1 MLRLNIITACTAAFF
16 SLAYFTGFKVAL
28 AVVTLRLT
36 HSPSTVGVVMMASA
50 VLPALLS
57 SWVGRAVDRHG
68 ARPVLNGALTLL
80 VCGGLILWWLPH
92 HTATLFVAAALIGL
106 GFNGYAVGTQ
116 KIIGALPASA
126 AQADMP
132 AHERRKRNFGT
143 LATGS
148 SLSTFVGPLLAGAGL
163 DHLPAAAVFGWLILL
178 PASAW
183 VLALQWDLTPAPAQQ
198 VSVTPSTGA
207 RPSRSPLLAPELRP
221 LAVCIAMV
229 TMAADAMNFFSP
241 VIGKL
246 HGLSATQ
253 VGSVV
258 SAFAVGSFLVRV
270 ASSWFIARLNEWRY
284 LAATLLACAALLL
297 LFSQAGSALSMMA
310 LGFLLGAWLGLAQP
324 MTQSLMHQ
332 SVPDHRV
339 GEALGAR
346 LALVGATQ
354 IICPLVFGL
363 GAQYLGITPTLAL
376 ASLVLLACGVYTFR
390 SVRRSSADAP
400 PAAL

>member
-1 MLRLNIITACTAAFF
+1 MLSLNIITACTAAFF
-16 SLAYFTGFKVAL
+16 SLAYFTGFKIAL

-36 HSPSTVGVVMMASA
+36 NSPSTVGVVMMGCAI
-50 VLPALLS
+50 LPALLS

-68 ARPVLNGALTLL
+68 VRPVLNGALTLL

-106 GFNGYAVGTQ
+106 GFNAYAVGTQ
-116 KIIGALPASA
+116 KMIGALPASA

-132 AHERRKRNFGT
+132 AIERRKRNFGT

-148 SLSTFVGPLLAGAGL
+148 SLSTFVGPLLAGVGL

-178 PASAW
+178 PMAAW
-183 VLALQWDLTPAPAQQ
+183 FLTLHWNLPPPTPPSVQATQPAAGLPH
-198 VSVTPSTGA
+198 
-207 RPSRSPLLAPELRP
+207 RSLVLAPELRP
-221 LAVCIAMV
+221 LMVCIAMV

-270 ASSWFIARLNEWRY
+270 ASGWFIARLNEWRY

-332 SVPDHRV
+332 SVPEHRV

-354 IICPLVFGL
+354 ITSPLVFGL
-363 GAQYLGITPTLAL
+363 GAQHLGNTPTLVL
-376 ASLVLLACGVYTFR
+376 ACLVLLACGAYTLR
-390 SVRRSSADAP
+390 ASRPADEWQPQGKA
-400 PAAL
+400 

>member
-1 MLRLNIITACTAAFF
+1 
-16 SLAYFTGFKVAL
+16 
-28 AVVTLRLT
+28 
-36 HSPSTVGVVMMASA
+36 
-50 VLPALLS
+50 
-57 SWVGRAVDRHG
+57 
-68 ARPVLNGALTLL
+68 
-80 VCGGLILWWLPH
+80 
-92 HTATLFVAAALIGL
+92 
-106 GFNGYAVGTQ
+106 
-116 KIIGALPASA
+116 
-126 AQADMP
+126 
-132 AHERRKRNFGT
+132 
-143 LATGS
+143 
-148 SLSTFVGPLLAGAGL
+148 
-163 DHLPAAAVFGWLILL
+163 
-178 PASAW
+178 
-183 VLALQWDLTPAPAQQ
+183 
-198 VSVTPSTGA
+198 
-207 RPSRSPLLAPELRP
+207 LLAPELRP

-229 TMAADAMNFFSP
+229 TLAADAMNFFSP

-246 HGLSATQ
+246 QGLTATQ

-258 SAFAVGSFLVRV
+258 SAFAVGSFHGAGGERPGSSRGCQRV
-270 ASSWFIARLNEWRY
+270 ALPGSL
-284 LAATLLACAALLL
+284 TLVACAALLL

-332 SVPDHRV
+332 SVPEHRV

-390 SVRRSSADAP
+390 SVRRSGADTP

>member
-1 MLRLNIITACTAAFF
+1 MLRLNLYTACTAAFCA
-16 SLAYFTGFKVAL
+16 LAYFTGFKVAL

-36 HSPSTVGVVMMASA
+36 NSPSTVGVVMMASA

-68 ARPVLNGALTLL
+68 VRPVLNGALTLL

-92 HTATLFVAAALIGL
+92 YTATLFVAAALIGL

-132 AHERRKRNFGT
+132 ANERRKRNFGT

-163 DHLPAAAVFGWLILL
+163 DHLPASAVFGWLILMPL
-178 PASAW
+178 AAW
-183 VLALQWDLTPAPAQQ
+183 FLALHWDLTPAPAQLVP
-198 VSVTPSTGA
+198 VSPPAEA

-229 TMAADAMNFFSP
+229 TLAADAMNFFSP

-246 HGLSATQ
+246 QGLTATQ

-270 ASSWFIARLNEWRY
+270 ASGWFIARLNEWRY
-284 LAATLLACAALLL
+284 LAATLVACAALLL

-332 SVPDHRV
+332 SVPEHRV

-390 SVRRSSADAP
+390 SVRRSGADTP